1 MRRSSLNQLNSN
13 DRYLLAY
20 YTNLYNQKLRDIN
33 MMYIELKEIKNNI
46 DSITGVN
53 NSRRVPLRN
62 IYYRMEY
69 IPIPDLESVP
79 VVASQDIINRN
90 TRRVRFNE
98 VTNPLNFDCP
108 ISLERFQDNSMVT
121 QIIGCGH
128 LFCNN
133 QISRWFRTNVHCPVC
148 RYDIRDIDN
157 IIQEDNTSTSNNLE
171 PIEDPQQEE
180 PIEDHQQEEPIEDPQ
195 QEEENRRS
203 SRRRPSNIYT
213 TYTSDISLNEVTEEL
228 LNSFFSRYS
237 LNGYS

>member
-13 DRYLLAY
+13 DRHLLTY

-33 MMYIELKEIKNNI
+33 MMYIDLKEIKNNI

-53 NSRRVPLRN
+53 NSRRAPLRN
-62 IYYRMEY
+62 LYYRMEY

-79 VVASQDIINRN
+79 VVASEDVINRN
-90 TRRVRFNE
+90 TRHVIFNE
-98 VTNPLNFDCP
+98 VVNPLNFDCP
-108 ISLERFQDNSMVT
+108 ISLERFQDNSILT

-133 QISRWFRTNVHCPVC
+133 EIARWFRTNVHCPVC

-157 IIQEDNTSTSNNLE
+157 IIQEDNTSRSNNLE
-171 PIEDPQQEE
+171 PIEEPMEE
-180 PIEDHQQEEPIEDPQ
+180 PIEEPIE
-195 QEEENRRS
+195 EENNTNSNRS
-203 SRRRPSNIYT
+203 SRSRSSNNIYR
-213 TYTSDISLNEVTEEL
+213 TYTTDVSLNEVTENL

>member
-1 MRRSSLNQLNSN
+1 MRRSSLNQLSSN

-33 MMYIELKEIKNNI
+33 MMYIDLKEIKNNI

-53 NSRRVPLRN
+53 NSRRAPLRN
-62 IYYRMEY
+62 LYYRMEY

-108 ISLERFQDNSMVT
+108 ISLERFQDNSMLT

-133 QISRWFRTNVHCPVC
+133 EIARWFRTNVHCPVC

-157 IIQEDNTSTSNNLE
+157 IIQEDNNNNLE
-171 PIEDPQQEE
+171 EPTQEE
-180 PIEDHQQEEPIEDPQ
+180 PIEEEQFQEEPV
-195 QEEENRRS
+195 EEENRRS
-203 SRRRPSNIYT
+203 SRRRSSNIYT

-237 LNGYS
+237 LSGYS

>member
-1 MRRSSLNQLNSN
+1 MRRSNLNQLNTN
-13 DRYLLAY
+13 DRHLLTY

-46 DSITGVN
+46 DTITGVN
-53 NSRRVPLRN
+53 NVRREPLRN

-79 VVASQDIINRN
+79 VVASQDVINRN

-98 VTNPLNFDCP
+98 VINPLNFDCP
-108 ISLERFQDNSMVT
+108 ISLDRFQDNSMLT

-133 QISRWFRTNVHCPVC
+133 EITRWFRTNVHCPVC
-148 RYDIRDIDN
+148 RYDIRDI
-157 IIQEDNTSTSNNLE
+157 IQERTDSINNSPQTTEE
-171 PIEDPQQEE
+171 PRQEEESQQEE
-180 PIEDHQQEEPIEDPQ
+180 YVEEEPQ
-195 QEEENRRS
+195 QDNINNRRS
-203 SRRRPSNIYT
+203 SRRRSSNSIYR
-213 TYTSDISLNEVTEEL
+213 TYTNDISLNEITEDL
-228 LNSFFSRYS
+228 INSFFSNYS